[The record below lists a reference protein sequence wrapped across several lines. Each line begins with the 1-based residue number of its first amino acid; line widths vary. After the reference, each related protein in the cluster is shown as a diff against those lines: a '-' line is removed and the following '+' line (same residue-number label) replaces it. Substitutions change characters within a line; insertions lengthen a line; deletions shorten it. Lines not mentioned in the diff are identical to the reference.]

1 MLNANRIRTCVLA
14 FEAGWLQGDTF
25 DRLLTYGWL
34 SRGPS
39 SMLLHAWVR
48 GSGFPGEDADRA
60 VIGLGG
66 VRVVLWAGARSVD
79 CGLDL
84 RSVDCGLWT
93 ARVLWPGLDLW
104 AVDLLCDDVRCDR
117 SRSLST
123 VFELRQ
129 NTCDGRGWKVSP
141 KVQDVKASFGC
152 ARASRCRRSTDHSPP
167 SSTGVRILGYL
178 ERFPR

>member
-1 MLNANRIRTCVLA
+1 
-14 FEAGWLQGDTF
+14 
-25 DRLLTYGWL
+25 
-34 SRGPS
+34 
-39 SMLLHAWVR
+39 MLLHAWVR

-129 NTCDGRGWKVSP
+129 KTCDGPGWKVSR
-141 KVQDVKASFGC
+141 KVQDVKATFGAFGATFGC
-152 ARASRCRRSTDHSPP
+152 ARARDVGDRASGCRRSANHSPP
-167 SSTGVRILGYL
+167 SSSVVYLASLGSMYDTGNGKVCQDTVECSTAVLH
-178 ERFPR
+178 